1 MISFDMC
8 SKLRAGDGLI
18 PLEGVGRV
26 HGRRRDA
33 SGDEGAEELQMGCW
47 SGDGI
52 RGVGSCRDDCE
63 WGEDFDE
70 GEGARMG
77 EGLGEREK
85 GWSCEREGF
94 VPVY

>member
-1 MISFDMC
+1 
-8 SKLRAGDGLI
+8 
-18 PLEGVGRV
+18 
-26 HGRRRDA
+26 
-33 SGDEGAEELQMGCW
+33 MGCW

-77 EGLGEREK
+77 EGLGELEK

-94 VPVY
+94 VPVFQGMARGSDRRLLGIWRRA